1 MKNLLFVAL
10 LLIST
15 SAFAAET
22 PTAPT
27 AKDAAV
33 HQKFDEA
40 KSRRLEKIN
49 NRIAELQKA
58 QSCVQAATDFNGLE
72 SCNSP
77 RFKARME
84 KKAAATGK

>member
-15 SAFAAET
+15 PAFAAE
-22 PTAPT
+22 APPEAA

-33 HQKFDEA
+33 HRKFDEV

-49 NRIAELQKA
+49 ARIAELQKA
-58 QSCVQAATDFNGLE
+58 QSCVQAANDFNGLE